1 MSFDEEW
8 SAARATAA
16 ANVSMRL
23 NQVPVEPGGGGGG
36 GGGDL
41 DLNQDHIGAIGSEAY
56 KLHTRLLTDGKHA
69 STSTTEAAGALTKE
83 GFASGAALLKANTTW
98 ESQVKTLLAAC
109 ANISNGLNYSL
120 SSHAKDEQQLHADF
134 TTSALDTYLK

>member
-23 NQVPVEPGGGGGG
+23 NQVPVDPGGGG

-56 KLHTRLLTDGKHA
+56 KLHTRLQTDGKHA
-69 STSTTEAAGALTKE
+69 ATATAEAAGALTKE
-83 GFASGAALLKANTTW
+83 NFASGAALLKANTLW
-98 ESQVKTLLAAC
+98 ESQVKTLVSAC
-109 ANISNGLNYSL
+109 AIISNGLNYSL
-120 SSHAKDEQQLHADF
+120 SSHAKDEQQLQADF
-134 TTSALDTYLK
+134 TASAINSYLK

>member
-23 NQVPVEPGGGGGG
+23 NQAPSDPGGTGGSGG
-36 GGGDL
+36 L

-56 KLHTRLLTDGKHA
+56 KLHSRLQTDGKHA
-69 STSTTEAAGALTKE
+69 ATSTSEAAGALTKE
-83 GFASGAALLKANTTW
+83 NFASGAALLKANTLW
-98 ESQVKTLLAAC
+98 ESQVKTLVAAC
-109 ANISNGLNYSL
+109 ATISNGLNYSL
-120 SSHAKDEQQLHADF
+120 SSHAKDEEQLRADF
-134 TTSALDTYLK
+134 TASALNSYLK

>member
-8 SAARATAA
+8 SAARASTSAS
-16 ANVSMRL
+16 VTMRL
-23 NQVPVEPGGGGGG
+23 NQAPADPGGG

-41 DLNQDHIGAIGSEAY
+41 ELHQDQIGAIGSEAHQ
-56 KLHTRLLTDGKHA
+56 LHSRLQTDGKHA
-69 STSTTEAAGALTKE
+69 ATATAEAAGALTKE
-83 GFASGAALLKANTTW
+83 GFASGAALLKAHSTW
-98 ESQVKTLLAAC
+98 ESQVKTLVAAC

-134 TTSALDTYLK
+134 TASAIDKYLK

>member
-23 NQVPVEPGGGGGG
+23 NKVPVDPGGGGS
-36 GGGDL
+36 GDL

-56 KLHTRLLTDGKHA
+56 KLHSRLQTDGKHA
-69 STSTTEAAGALTKE
+69 ATSTAEAAGALTKE
-83 GFASGAALLKANTTW
+83 NFASGAALLKANTLW
-98 ESQVKTLLAAC
+98 ESQVKTLVAAC

-120 SSHAKDEQQLHADF
+120 SSHAKDEAQLRADF
-134 TTSALDTYLK
+134 TTSALNSYLK

>member
-16 ANVSMRL
+16 ASASMRL
-23 NQVPVEPGGGGGG
+23 NQATPAGP

-41 DLNQDHIGAIGSEAY
+41 ALNQDHIGAIGSEAY
-56 KLHTRLLTDGKHA
+56 KLHSRLETDGKHA
-69 STSTTEAAGALTKE
+69 ATASAEAASALTKE
-83 GFASGAALLKANTTW
+83 SFACGAALLKVNTLW
-98 ESQVKTLLAAC
+98 ESQVKTLRAAC

-120 SSHAKDEQQLHADF
+120 SSHARDEQQLHADF
-134 TTSALDTYLK
+134 TASAIDKYLK